1 VADPVKPR
9 ASNTPYLIASVL
21 AAVVILAAWLGR
33 DRIQP
38 VGPGAAAPPF
48 EAVARD
54 GAPVTLDAF
63 TDRVVLLNVWATW
76 CPPCRYE
83 MPSMQRLYDEFEGE
97 PFEIVAVSLDAE
109 AGEVG
114 LLGRMGRDPWAYADS
129 LSLTFPILHDPA
141 GRVFRSYRMSG
152 VPESFLIGR
161 DGTIYRKVSG
171 ATEWDRPEYVSFIRS
186 LIEAES

>member
-1 VADPVKPR
+1 VKPR

-21 AAVVILAAWLGR
+21 AVVVILAAWLGR

-48 EAVARD
+48 EAAGRD
-54 GAPVTLDAF
+54 GVPVTLDAF
-63 TDRVVLLNVWATW
+63 PDRVVLLNVWATW

-129 LSLTFPILHDPA
+129 LSLTFPILHDP
-141 GRVFRSYRMSG
+141 GGKVFRSYRMSG

-171 ATEWDRPEYVSFIRS
+171 AIEWDRPEYVSFIRS